1 MRPRPLVN
9 PGGFYHAKRV
19 GDRFGSGRRRFAIFR
34 RGDALTVS
42 RVGAIG
48 NYVKLTNE

>member
-9 PGGFYHAKRV
+9 LGGFYHAEHV

-34 RGDALTVS
+34 RGDALTVF
-42 RVGAIG
+42 RVGAVG
-48 NYVKLTNE
+48 NYVKLTDE